1 MKEVL
6 TAMGVPLLMKEG
18 YEADDLLGTVAKRM
32 EKKGLDVS
40 VVSGDR
46 DLLQLATEHIMI
58 RIPKTKRT
66 GTEIE
71 DYHAKEVLEKYQ
83 VTPPQIIEL
92 KAMMGDAS
100 DNIPGLP
107 GVGEKTATKLVVA
120 YGTIE
125 NACAHVE
132 EIKPTKAKN
141 AFLEHYDLAVLSK
154 KLATIDTDSPIDFV
168 LEDAR
173 LTDLYTPEAFA
184 LFKKLEFKNL
194 LGRFQCDAP
203 DQKIEQ
209 YFYAVEDFGE
219 AEDVF
224 AQAAGAALVS
234 FSVISHKGEVKGIS
248 LGWEKEKIYYIP
260 AQGFVTGQYLCEKMT
275 EVLEKADAAV
285 TMNVKEQLSY
295 LHVEKKNLFDAA
307 IAMYLLN
314 PLKDTYA
321 YEDIAKECLDLL
333 VPSVQELLGKED
345 FGSEDEKG
353 VKNAACYGTYTCLE
367 GKAKL
372 EEKLKENGMWDLFKE
387 IEMPLVYTLY
397 DMEKAGIKADGEALK
412 QYGEQLSGR
421 IKELETTIYDLAGE
435 TFNINSPSS

>member
-1 MKEVL
+1 MNTQSSVDTRIKVGIIGFGRMGRFYWEAMTKSDRWNIAYICDTDPESRQLAKELAPGSLIVEDNQKIFEDESVQVVGL
-6 TAMGVPLLMKEG
+6 FTLADSRMEQIEKAIRYGKHIISEKPVADTMENEWKVVEMTENTNLISTVNLYLRNSWYHNLMKEYIQQG
-18 YEADDLLGTVAKRM
+18 EIGELAIIRICHMTPGLAPGEGHEADDLLGTVAKRM

-71 DYHAKEVLEKYQ
+71 DYHTKEVLEKYQ

-248 LGWEKEKIYYIP
+248 LG
-260 AQGFVTGQYLCEKMT
+260 
-275 EVLEKADAAV
+275 
-285 TMNVKEQLSY
+285 
-295 LHVEKKNLFDAA
+295 
-307 IAMYLLN
+307 
-314 PLKDTYA
+314 
-321 YEDIAKECLDLL
+321 
-333 VPSVQELLGKED
+333 
-345 FGSEDEKG
+345 
-353 VKNAACYGTYTCLE
+353 
-367 GKAKL
+367 
-372 EEKLKENGMWDLFKE
+372 
-387 IEMPLVYTLY
+387 
-397 DMEKAGIKADGEALK
+397 
-412 QYGEQLSGR
+412 
-421 IKELETTIYDLAGE
+421 
-435 TFNINSPSS
+435 